1 MKKILFSA
9 IVIATSFTSFSQVN
23 GRIAKSGQ
31 LLNMPVPA
39 NQPSINSSL
48 AVSCTTLTTLT
59 TTTLSINGASSDT
72 ATPGCSPKA
81 GYVYGTNCYGD
92 KEKANFFASS
102 LYSLYSGANITGV
115 IVGFFQK
122 GTAGTGGVITNTVG
136 MTVYNGTNATTM
148 PGTVI
153 GSTVATLGAIVA
165 AHTGTNN
172 VFYYTFNFTTP
183 LTAPTAGGFYASLVV
198 PNTPGDT
205 AVVANETSASANLA
219 WEKWSDNS
227 WNDMSIAWSGSK
239 GSLLILPILC
249 GTYTSIS
256 ENLGLSNNVKVLPN
270 PTSGLV
276 NVVFTLANEENV
288 TVSVSNTLG
297 QVVSTSKFDG
307 IANKMVS
314 LDIANQPNGVYF
326 VTISNGKDK
335 MVQRLV
341 LNK

>member
-9 IVIATSFTSFSQVN
+9 IVIATSLTAFSQVN
-23 GRIAKSGQ
+23 GRIAKSGKS
-31 LLNMPVPA
+31 LNTQVSA

-48 AVSCTTLTTLT
+48 AISCTSLTTLT
-59 TTTLSINGASSDT
+59 SPSISIGSASSDT
-72 ATPGCSPKA
+72 TVPGCSPNA
-81 GYVYGTNCYGD
+81 GYVYGSNCYGD
-92 KEKANFFASS
+92 KEKANFFAASS
-102 LYSLYSGANITGV
+102 YSLYTGANITGV
-115 IVGFFQK
+115 VVGFFQS
-122 GTAGTGGVITNTVG
+122 GTEGTGGAPTKTVG

-148 PGTVI
+148 PGTAI
-153 GSTVATLGAIVA
+153 GSTVATLSSIAA
-165 AHTGTNN
+165 AHTGTSS
-172 VFYYTFNFTTP
+172 VFYYTFNFAAP
-183 LTAPTAGGFYASLVV
+183 LTAPTSGGFYASLVV
-198 PNTPGDT
+198 PTTAGDT
-205 AVVANETSASANLA
+205 AVVANQTSATVNLA
-219 WEKWSDNS
+219 WEKWSNDS
-227 WNDMSIAWSGSK
+227 WNSIATAWGTN
-239 GSLLILPILC
+239 GNLLMLPILC

-256 ENLGLSNNVKVLPN
+256 ENFGLSNNVKILPN

-288 TVSVSNTLG
+288 VVSVSNTLG

-307 IANKMVS
+307 IANKLVS